1 MIQPHTRRERILVR
15 MVVDLAK
22 QLCPDIPTMI
32 INVAYTQAEEEEPP
46 LGLSGKV
53 HVDYHVKEGAQRD
66 DL

>member
-1 MIQPHTRRERILVR
+1 MR